1 MGASSGIGYAVA
13 KRLIEEGWM
22 VGLSARRLEPLETLT
37 QLAPERVFTQRI
49 DVTNTEA
56 TTPLS
61 QLVARLGGIDLY
73 FHASGIGKQNTLLDE
88 SIEQATLATN
98 VMGFARMVDFV
109 FNYMADNG
117 GGHIAIISSVAGT
130 KGIGSAASYSA
141 SKTFQNAYIQALDQL
156 AVKRGLPIIFTDIRL
171 CRHPHPYGRQLPDA
185 DDGRTCCRAYYVG
198 IKTQKTCANYRLAL
212 STDGS
217 YLAHDTQ
224 LCLAQNED
232 WQSLMRQSI
241 ASKVQ

>member
-49 DVTNTEA
+49 DITDTEA

-61 QLVARLGGIDLY
+61 QLIARLGGIDLY

-109 FNYMADNG
+109 FNYMSTTAADILPLF
-117 GGHIAIISSVAGT
+117 HRLQALRVL
-130 KGIGSAASYSA
+130 AAQPRTA
-141 SKTFQNAYIQALDQL
+141 HLKHSKTL
-156 AVKRGLPIIFTDIRL
+156 IFK
-171 CRHPHPYGRQLPDA
+171 H
-185 DDGRTCCRAYYVG
+185 
-198 IKTQKTCANYRLAL
+198 
-212 STDGS
+212 ST
-217 YLAHDTQ
+217 
-224 LCLAQNED
+224 N
-232 WQSLMRQSI
+232 WP
-241 ASKVQ
+241 